1 MMNPTLITRR
11 RLLIAMALSPLL
23 WQMRG
28 AQAADVDPQRVV
40 ALEWL
45 PAELLLAL
53 GVTPYGVADIPNYRL
68 WVNEPALPDSV
79 IDVGLRTEPNLELL
93 TQMKPSFIVWSAG
106 YGPSPE
112 KLARIAPGRG
122 FTFSDGKRPLAMAQ
136 RSLLEMADLLG
147 KTQQAKRHLA
157 EFDALMESLRPRFA
171 GRRRSSAAD
180 DLSARS
186 PPRAGVWRKLPV
198 PGRCLIAS
206 VLKTPGTAKRHSG
219 EALALASTGWRHL
232 TKPMSSVSTM
242 AMSEIWLNCWR
253 RRSGRRCPSCARAA
267 SSAFRRS
274 GSTARRCQRCIL
286 PACWLMPRESGMN
299 TRLSPLAIILLAGL
313 LGVAFALSIVNLNV
327 ALPYAQWRQALW
339 QPDVDDIAQ
348 MLFHYSLLPRLAVAL
363 LVGAGLG
370 LVGVLF
376 QQVLR
381 NPLAEPTTLGVATG
395 AQLGI
400 TVTTLWA
407 IPGVLASQF
416 AALAGACLVGA
427 LVFGVSWGKRLSPVT
442 LILAGLVVSL
452 YCGALNQLM
461 VIFHHDQLQ
470 SMFLWSTGTLTQTD
484 WSVAQRLWPQLLGGA
499 ILTLLLLRPLT
510 LMGLDD
516 GVARNLGLA
525 LSLARLGALTLAI
538 VISALLVNAVGI
550 IGFIGLFAPLLAK
563 MLGARRLLARLLLA
577 ALIGA
582 LLLWLSDQVILW
594 LSRVWREVSTGSVTA
609 LIGAPLLLWLLPRL
623 RSISA
628 PVMNGG
634 DNVQPERYHVQW
646 FVLAG
651 VALLLLAVSVALAF
665 GRDAHGWLWAHGDLL
680 EQLLPWRWPRV
691 LSALFAGVML
701 AVAGCIIQRL
711 TGSPM
716 ASPEVL
722 GISSGAA
729 FGVVLMLFFV
739 PGDAFGWLLPAGSLG
754 AAATLLII
762 MLAAGRGGFS
772 PHRMLLAGMA
782 LSTAFTMLLMMLQAS
797 GDPRMAQILTWISGS
812 TYSATPERVVR
823 SGAVMLALLAL
834 APLCRRWLT
843 ILPLGGE
850 AARAVGMALTSSR
863 IVLLLLAACLTA
875 AATLTIG
882 PLSFVG
888 LMAPHIARMM
898 GFRRTLPHM
907 VISGL
912 TGGLLLVFADWC
924 GRMMMFPY
932 QIPAGLLS
940 TFIGAPY
947 FIYLLRKQSR

>member
-1 MMNPTLITRR
+1 
-11 RLLIAMALSPLL
+11 
-23 WQMRG
+23 MR
-28 AQAADVDPQRVV
+28 
-40 ALEWL
+40 
-45 PAELLLAL
+45 
-53 GVTPYGVADIPNYRL
+53 
-68 WVNEPALPDSV
+68 S
-79 IDVGLRTEPNLELL
+79 
-93 TQMKPSFIVWSAG
+93 
-106 YGPSPE
+106 
-112 KLARIAPGRG
+112 RI
-122 FTFSDGKRPLAMAQ
+122 
-136 RSLLEMADLLG
+136 
-147 KTQQAKRHLA
+147 
-157 EFDALMESLRPRFA
+157 
-171 GRRRSSAAD
+171 
-180 DLSARS
+180 
-186 PPRAGVWRKLPV
+186 
-198 PGRCLIAS
+198 
-206 VLKTPGTAKRHSG
+206 
-219 EALALASTGWRHL
+219 
-232 TKPMSSVSTM
+232 
-242 AMSEIWLNCWR
+242 
-253 RRSGRRCPSCARAA
+253 
-267 SSAFRRS
+267 
-274 GSTARRCQRCIL
+274 
-286 PACWLMPRESGMN
+286 
-299 TRLSPLAIILLAGL
+299 SPLATSLLLTL
-313 LGVAFALSIVNLNV
+313 LLVAAALTLFNLNV
-327 ALPYAQWRQALW
+327 ALPRSEWGQALW
-339 QPDVDDIAQ
+339 QPNIDNIAQ
-348 MLFHYSLLPRLAVAL
+348 MLFHYSLLPRLAISL

-395 AQLGI
+395 AQLGM

-416 AALAGACLVGA
+416 AALAGACIVGA

-461 VIFHHDQLQ
+461 AIFHHDRLQ

-484 WSVAQRLWPQLLGGA
+484 WSVVQRLWPQLLGGA

-538 VISALLVNAVGI
+538 IISALLVNAVGI

-563 MLGARRLLARLLLA
+563 MLGARRLLSRLLLA

-594 LSRVWREVSTGSVTA
+594 LARVWMEISTGSVTA

-634 DNVQPERYHVQW
+634 DS
-646 FVLAG
+646 VLAERQH
-651 VALLLLAVSVALAF
+651 VLWFALGGLAILLLAIVAALAF
-665 GRDAHGWLWAHGDLL
+665 GRDAQGWHWASGTLL
-680 EQLLPWRWPRV
+680 DELMPWRWPRV
-691 LSALFAGVML
+691 LAALFAGVML

-711 TGSPM
+711 TGNPM

-729 FGVVLMLFFV
+729 FGVVVMLFFV
-739 PGDAFGWLLPAGSLG
+739 PGNAFGWLLPAGSLG
-754 AAATLLII
+754 AAATLLVILI
-762 MLAAGRGGFS
+762 AAGRGGFS

-812 TYSATPERVVR
+812 TYSATPELVVR
-823 SGAVMLALLAL
+823 SGVVMLILLAL

-850 AARAVGMALTSSR
+850 AARAVGMALTPSR
-863 IVLLLLAACLTA
+863 IGLLLLAACLTA

-898 GFRRTLPHM
+898 GFRRTMPHM
-907 VISGL
+907 AISGL
-912 TGGLLLVFADWC
+912 IGGVLLVFADWC
-924 GRMMMFPY
+924 GRMMLFPY